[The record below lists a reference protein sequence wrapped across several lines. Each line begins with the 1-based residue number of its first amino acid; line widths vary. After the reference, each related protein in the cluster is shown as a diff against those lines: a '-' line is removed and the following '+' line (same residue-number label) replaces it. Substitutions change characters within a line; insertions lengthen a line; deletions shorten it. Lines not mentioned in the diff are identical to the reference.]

1 MLSIDG
7 QRRHAW
13 LSRCHARILTR
24 LAIVKDHSLRR
35 ETAHGIAPI
44 KLNK

>member
-24 LAIVKDHSLRR
+24 LAIVKDHSLPSK

-44 KLNK
+44 KF